1 MSLNEELVER
11 ARNRNNILQLL
22 QQYSDIL
29 EEKLGKTTLIL
40 FGSYARGDFNLWS
53 DVDFIII
60 SDYFKNIRF
69 IDRPFELPEL
79 YHDIS
84 YADAICWT
92 LDEANK
98 MLQKN
103 SWKSA
108 LKDAIIIK
116 NDYNIILQQ

>member
-1 MSLNEELVER
+1 MSLNEELIER
-11 ARNRNNILQLL
+11 ARNRNNVLRLL
-22 QQYSDIL
+22 KQYSDIL
-29 EEKLGKTTLIL
+29 QEKLGKTTLIL

-69 IDRPFELPEL
+69 IDRLYKLPEL

-84 YADAICWT
+84 YADIICWS
-92 LDEANK
+92 LDEAKK
-98 MLQKN
+98 MLSRN
-103 SWKSA
+103 SWKPA

-116 NDYNIILQQ
+116 NDYNIIL

>member
-1 MSLNEELVER
+1 MSLNEELTER

-60 SDYFKNIRF
+60 SDHFKNIRF
-69 IDRPFELPEL
+69 IDRPYKLPEL

-92 LDEANK
+92 PDEAK
-98 MLQKN
+98 KCCKKIHGSLH
-103 SWKSA
+103 
-108 LKDAIIIK
+108 
-116 NDYNIILQQ
+116 